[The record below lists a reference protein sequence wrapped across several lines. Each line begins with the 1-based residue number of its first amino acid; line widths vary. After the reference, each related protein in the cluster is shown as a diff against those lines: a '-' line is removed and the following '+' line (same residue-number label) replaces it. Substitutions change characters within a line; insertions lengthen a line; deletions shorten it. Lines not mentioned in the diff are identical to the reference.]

1 MPLNK
6 VDSRHQLQ
14 FLNLEE
20 LVDQSSEVRLIDSY
34 LKLLDPKVLGF
45 KVKGESSEG
54 RPAYAV
60 KLSLIHI

>member
-20 LVDQSSEVRLIDSY
+20 LVDQASEVRLIDSY
-34 LKLLDPKVLGF
+34 LIKVPRL
-45 KVKGESSEG
+45 
-54 RPAYAV
+54 A
-60 KLSLIHI
+60 